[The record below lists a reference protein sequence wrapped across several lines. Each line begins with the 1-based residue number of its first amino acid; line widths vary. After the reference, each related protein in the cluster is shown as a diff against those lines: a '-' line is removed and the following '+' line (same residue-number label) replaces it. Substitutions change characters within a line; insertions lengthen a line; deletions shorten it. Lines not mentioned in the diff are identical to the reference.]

1 MAGPSLVLGKLGAQI
16 KNNEKEKSTQALRS
30 TRSKIR

>member
-1 MAGPSLVLGKLGAQI
+1 MAGPPPEAELGAQI
-16 KNNEKEKSTQALRS
+16 KKDEKEKSTQALRS